1 MIELWRV
8 SPAGGTSVKVNK
20 TLPSVDYDVF
30 EFLTGGDPERVVYRV
45 GRTVQGGHKLFSAPA
60 QGSSAQ
66 AVEIS
71 PPLVTGG
78 GVDGHFEIAGNRVA
92 YTADATTNGKRELLS
107 VPITG
112 GASTRL
118 DRQDGRSVRTDWEID
133 GASVLYSY
141 TASEW
146 YRVPILGGV
155 SVATAKPVEQP
166 VTSPDGQYTL
176 REVGASLWSERADGK
191 IRRVSCLGQTV
202 TLRYLNRPV
211 Y

>member
-1 MIELWRV
+1 M
-8 SPAGGTSVKVNK
+8 
-20 TLPSVDYDVF
+20 
-30 EFLTGGDPERVVYRV
+30 
-45 GRTVQGGHKLFSAPA
+45 
-60 QGSSAQ
+60 
-66 AVEIS
+66 EIS
-71 PPLVTGG
+71 PPRVTGG
-78 GVDGHFEIAGNRVA
+78 RVDGHFEIPGNRVA

-118 DRQDGRSVRTDWEID
+118 DRQDGRSVRTEWEID
-133 GASVLYSY
+133 GASVVYSY

-211 Y
+211 YSVSADSLTVAYVGDGALWSGPISGAVCELFADGFESGGVTRWN